1 MDKQIIEST
10 ARDVHKLIWK
20 QKNQIWPAR
29 VPHPFEMLE
38 PEIAAHALGIR
49 YEFHPEL
56 ILLNRRSSKS
66 EVAGLLDRQAGKI
79 AVADQFPEET
89 IRFTGAH
96 EIGHWLLH
104 PDETMHR
111 DRPIKGL
118 IGGMGDRPTKEKEA
132 DYFAAC
138 FLMPRKLVIDA
149 FESTFMTQVP
159 FVFDDA
165 AAFWLCPS
173 DPESLLRADHGS
185 LDRALA
191 LATAQSY
198 GGRHFNSLAK
208 QFRVSVTTMAIRLN
222 ELGLIE
228 E

>member
-1 MDKQIIEST
+1 MDKQKIESA

-20 QKNQIWPAR
+20 QKNQIWAERMP
-29 VPHPFEMLE
+29 PPFEMLE
-38 PEIAAHALGIR
+38 PEIAACALGVR

-56 ILLNRRSSKS
+56 ILLNHRSSKS

-96 EIGHWLLH
+96 EIGHWVLH

-118 IGGMGDRPTKEKEA
+118 LGGMGHRPLKEKEA

-149 FESTFMTQVP
+149 FELTFRTQVP

-173 DPESLLRADHGS
+173 DPESLLRADYGS
-185 LDRALA
+185 LDRALS

-228 E
+228 V